1 MTEREGGREG
11 GRERERE
18 RGGGEGGGEG
28 EEGRAPLVRCEG
40 DREVK
45 ERVERGKEE
54 TEKREKAYTGGSESA
69 VLN

>member
-1 MTEREGGREG
+1 M
-11 GRERERE
+11 
-18 RGGGEGGGEG
+18 
-28 EEGRAPLVRCEG
+28 RCEG